1 LLAFSFGDCRSL
13 LVDSH
18 VLHDRCKHRWLEIFR
33 VTLAHNFLIGHTI
46 VVLLVKSLP
55 VNHPLAL
62 NHGFMRVLFHSL
74 RFIPL
79 LALLIQLMLVLVQAF
94 IHMLHFLQL
103 REPILLS

>member
-1 LLAFSFGDCRSL
+1 M
-13 LVDSH
+13 VNSH
-18 VLHDRCKHRWLEIFR
+18 VLHDRGKHRWLRYFR
-33 VTLAHNFLIGHTI
+33 LTLVHNCLIGHTI
-46 VVLLVKSLP
+46 VVLLVESLP

-62 NHGFMRVLFHSL
+62 NHGFMRVFL

-79 LALLIQLMLVLVQAF
+79 LALLIQLMLVLVEAF